1 MKFDNQ
7 SINYNETNEAISI
20 DKYAVSSR
28 GQVSGKDIV
37 PSISKLTMFTYDI
50 L

>member
-1 MKFDNQ
+1 MK
-7 SINYNETNEAISI
+7 TNEAISI

-37 PSISKLTMFTYDI
+37 PSI
-50 L
+50 